1 MIEFFLQILFT
12 ILIIADP
19 FGNTPLF
26 LFLTEDLSLKE
37 RKQVISKAAVAAT
50 TILILFALAGN
61 YLLKFF
67 SIDLGALRIAGGI
80 LLFIVAIEM
89 ILTHGKEKR
98 YPKEE
103 QKSLAITP
111 MATPLI
117 AGPGTMAASLV
128 FINQGTDFI
137 AKILVLLAI
146 LLAMFISWLILVN
159 CHLLVRFLKQDGARA
174 LTKIMGLL
182 LATIAVGMIC
192 QGLKAV
198 FPILG

>member
-1 MIEFFLQILFT
+1 MLSLFLQSFIT

-37 RKQVISKAAVAAT
+37 RRGVISKAAAAAT

-89 ILTHGKEKR
+89 ILTHGKEKK

-103 QKSLAITP
+103 QKSLAIAP
-111 MATPLI
+111 MATPFI
-117 AGPGTMAASLV
+117 AGPGTMAASLI
-128 FINQGTDFI
+128 FINQGTNFI
-137 AKILVLLAI
+137 AKFLVLLAI
-146 LLAMFISWLILVN
+146 LLAMFISWLILIN
-159 CHLLVRFLKQDGARA
+159 CHLLVRLLKQDGARA